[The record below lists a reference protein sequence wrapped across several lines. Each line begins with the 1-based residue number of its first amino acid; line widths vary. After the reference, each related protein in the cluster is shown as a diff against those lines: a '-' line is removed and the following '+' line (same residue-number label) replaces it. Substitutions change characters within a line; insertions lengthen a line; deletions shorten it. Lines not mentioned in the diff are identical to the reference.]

1 MAEKSFNVVER
12 VSVYNPLYPFYAE
25 TSMRL
30 KRGLKTDQDHANQ
43 ASSFLHNVARRTS
56 VCVCDPLYPCYAKA
70 DKKAT
75 SNNFHCL
82 LGTRTVNQI

>member
-1 MAEKSFNVVER
+1 MAGKSFNVVER

-30 KRGLKTDQDHANQ
+30 KRGLKTDQDHAIQ

-56 VCVCDPLYPCYAKA
+56 VCVCDHY
-70 DKKAT
+70 T
-75 SNNFHCL
+75 NNHHVSGDVSGGSC
-82 LGTRTVNQI
+82 